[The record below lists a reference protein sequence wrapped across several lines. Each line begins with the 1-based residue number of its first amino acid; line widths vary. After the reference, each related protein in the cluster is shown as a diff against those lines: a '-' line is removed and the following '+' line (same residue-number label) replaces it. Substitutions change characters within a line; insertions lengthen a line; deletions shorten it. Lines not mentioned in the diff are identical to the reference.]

1 MLAIRSPVAA
11 MPVDC
16 GFMYPPSPSPPH
28 IGYLNAS
35 GLLRDLEK
43 LRLRSASRSQ
53 MTKPLYSKCRTTLLT
68 PLKPC
73 INRAEE
79 PKHVTNNSRDAKG
92 KGKTRKKVS
101 FADTQGL
108 SLVSVRLVE
117 DPQEP
122 PVLSTNLIAAVI
134 NGARPSAEQHSN
146 LVFNFAQPAADY
158 LTMRQRLDRQNV
170 CLENAI
176 IKEKSI
182 MGTVKVKNLAFEKQ
196 LEVRV
201 TFDGWESYKDLEASF
216 SSSEGKNYDTFSFE
230 FDVPS
235 HLQPQ
240 NKIEFC
246 LAYTCGGQT
255 HWDSNDGQNYQIVSA
270 EWKSMQEFTSPW
282 TRANNR
288 DSPSPVSDYVSPQFP
303 TWAAHAKSD
312 IPYY

>member
-16 GFMYPPSPSPPH
+16 GFMFPPSPSPPH

-43 LRLRSASRSQ
+43 LRLRSQ
-53 MTKPLYSKCRTTLLT
+53 MTKPPYSKCRTTLLT

-79 PKHVTNNSRDAKG
+79 PKHVASSCRG
-92 KGKTRKKVS
+92 KGKEKARKKKVS

-108 SLVSVRLVE
+108 SLVNVRLVE
-117 DPQEP
+117 DTEEP
-122 PVLSTNLIAAVI
+122 PVLSSSLIAAVI
-134 NGARPSAEQHSN
+134 DGARPAAEQRSN

-158 LTMRQRLDRQNV
+158 LRMRQRLDRQNV

-182 MGTVKVKNLAFEKQ
+182 MGTVKVKNLAFEKH

-201 TFDGWESYKDLEASF
+201 TFDGWNTYKDLEASY

-230 FDVPS
+230 FDVPT

-246 LAYTCGGQT
+246 LAYTSGGQT
-255 HWDSNDGQNYQIVSA
+255 HWDSNDGQNYQIVST
-270 EWKSMQEFTSPW
+270 EWKSMQEITRPW
-282 TRANNR
+282 TRADSR
-288 DSPSPVSDYVSPQFP
+288 DNTALMSDYVSPEFP

>member
-1 MLAIRSPVAA
+1 MLAIRSPLAA

-16 GFMYPPSPSPPH
+16 GFMFSASPSPPN

-43 LRLRSASRSQ
+43 LRLRSQ
-53 MTKPLYSKCRTTLLT
+53 MTKPPYSKCRTTLLT

-73 INRAEE
+73 INKAEE
-79 PKHVTNNSRDAKG
+79 PKHVAAKSCQDVR
-92 KGKTRKKVS
+92 GKTKARKKVS

-117 DPQEP
+117 DTQEP
-122 PVLSTNLIAAVI
+122 PVLSTSLIAAVI
-134 NGARPSAEQHSN
+134 DGARPAAEQRSN

-158 LTMRQRLDRQNV
+158 LKMRQRLDLQNV

-182 MGTVKVKNLAFEKQ
+182 MGTVKVKNLAFEKH

-201 TFDGWESYKDLEASF
+201 TFDGWNTYKDMGASY

-230 FDVPS
+230 FDVPKY
-235 HLQPQ
+235 LKPQ
-240 NKIEFC
+240 DKIEFC
-246 LAYTCGGQT
+246 LSYTCGGQT

-270 EWKSMQEFTSPW
+270 EYKSMQELSAPWSRPDSRGNTALMSDYTSPE
-282 TRANNR
+282 
-288 DSPSPVSDYVSPQFP
+288 FP
-303 TWAAHAKSD
+303 TWVAHAKSD